1 MKQWLKSDAQRAGL
15 IAENYSAYSLRR
27 GLATSLFLLGASA
40 DTIKRL
46 GRWRSDAY
54 KRYIQVEP
62 HASQLWESRLV
73 SFNIKDYAWLTIDE
87 AAELKLSS
95 VDEFC
100 RTHTARRKLNSE
112 KGGLLSQC

>member
-1 MKQWLKSDAQRAGL
+1 
-15 IAENYSAYSLRR
+15 
-27 GLATSLFLLGASA
+27 
-40 DTIKRL
+40 
-46 GRWRSDAY
+46 
-54 KRYIQVEP
+54 
-62 HASQLWESRLV
+62 V